1 MVSTTSVRA
10 LGSGPSAGRSMLGR
24 VMDDAH
30 VDGMRRGFVARR
42 VRMPSSGVESW
53 TVVGPDARPVP
64 LVDEFLG
71 WLTGIERSPNTVEAY
86 ARDLAAFWSFLAG
99 RGVAWDRV
107 SVAEL
112 GEFAAWARRPAEN
125 VVVISELAAK
135 RSAQTVNRM
144 LTAVMAFYEF
154 QGRRGSSLAR
164 DLVVQTRG
172 GRGGYKPFLHG
183 ISAARPRGRAVRLPE
198 RQRLPRT
205 LSLERVAAVID
216 CQQRLR
222 DRFLFALL
230 ASTGMRVGQALGLR
244 HEDVVSWERRIE
256 IVPREDDLSRARS
269 KGGAHGSVPVPGEL
283 IRLWSDYM
291 HEEYGAVESD
301 FVFVNLWGGERGR
314 PLSYAAVNELVVRTR
329 RLLGFHFTAHML
341 RHTFATLAYRDGV
354 ALEVVGAVLTHRSR
368 SSTLIYTH
376 LTAEDLRA
384 VLAERGVLDRVAD
397 LLT

>member
-1 MVSTTSVRA
+1 
-10 LGSGPSAGRSMLGR
+10 
-24 VMDDAH
+24 
-30 VDGMRRGFVARR
+30 
-42 VRMPSSGVESW
+42 MPSSGVESW

-107 SVAEL
+107 SVAEM

-125 VVVISELAAK
+125 VLVLSELAAR
-135 RSAQTVNRM
+135 RSASTVNRM
-144 LTAVMAFYEF
+144 L
-154 QGRRGSSLAR
+154 
-164 DLVVQTRG
+164 
-172 GRGGYKPFLHG
+172 
-183 ISAARPRGRAVRLPE
+183 
-198 RQRLPRT
+198 
-205 LSLERVAAVID
+205 AAVID
-216 CQQRLR
+216 CQRRLR